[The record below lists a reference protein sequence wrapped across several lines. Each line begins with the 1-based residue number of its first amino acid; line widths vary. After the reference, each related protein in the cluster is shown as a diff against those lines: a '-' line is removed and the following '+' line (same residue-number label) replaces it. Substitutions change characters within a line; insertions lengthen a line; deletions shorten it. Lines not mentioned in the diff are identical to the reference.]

1 MRQNIDSENNELIK
15 CELWERTKNK
25 EHTQKINKNK
35 TFKQG
40 IMAILQSCCFW
51 KSVRKGSYASV
62 IYTLVSA
69 LKLCVCLNRQL
80 LMMKL
85 KRGLYFI

>member
-1 MRQNIDSENNELIK
+1 MWALGTHKKIQKNIH
-15 CELWERTKNK
+15 KN
-25 EHTQKINKNK
+25 INKNK
-35 TFKQG
+35 TFEQG

-69 LKLCVCLNRQL
+69 
-80 LMMKL
+80 
-85 KRGLYFI
+85 